1 MTDDVQVA
9 VDEIRTFVRNYHSLR
24 WVNDV
29 LILRMHRRSDG
40 RAVAANCKSEFGS
53 IATDG
58 RICRTDPLPAEVRSK
73 DNLDL
78 ARIALRYNGFAPG
91 RLRRLIDALN
101 RL

>member
-1 MTDDVQVA
+1 M
-9 VDEIRTFVRNYHSLR
+9 RT
-24 WVNDV
+24 
-29 LILRMHRRSDG
+29 RSDR
-40 RAVAANCKSEFGS
+40 RAVGIDSQEEFGS

-58 RICRTDPLPAEVRSK
+58 RIRRTDPLPAEVRSK

-78 ARIALRYNGFAPG
+78 DRIALRYNGFAPG